1 LLYLTYIYSF
11 VSDDIQLLDPSSLYL
26 LHHVWNH
33 GRGMMILCSFSIA
46 DTHSTSV
53 PTWSFDHDDDVN
65 NTNGED
71 YKEQREHEN
80 NKHEIIRT
88 FFQRFIQEDSER
100 FSFGEL
106 QPMKRSS
113 VAEFLE
119 EYFELDENML
129 DSTEFEN
136 VVASSGGIPL
146 YAIELMR
153 STIERQNVKKN
164 AGVGQSLQLKKD
176 TMNHRIEEV
185 IYYRLDQLDHTVQ
198 VLLKAAAVAASRSA
212 YFNFEIIS
220 AVFKRND
227 QSNNQS
233 GSERI
238 AAPAIGMF
246 HKRASSRR
254 FEGVGAAVK
263 EVESIAAS
271 VKSHSF
277 GTVLKELVQS
287 GIFIQLLKD
296 KKASQDADDS
306 NSSDEDSDG
315 VLMTKLIEGCS
326 LEFQIPIEHTTIYNL
341 LVDDQKSYFHEKLAW
356 YWTSKL
362 FAYYS
367 SHQKIGEEEIPLN
380 FIDER
385 LEEAFHWEKSYW
397 FPNGILAYMTA
408 ADYYR
413 HSSKKN
419 ECKWVECIKSAFK
432 LFESLENDLNFH
444 LPSLPLSEQLI
455 SFLLSGLQSDA
466 PSFSRTQL
474 DEIFLPIQ
482 DQLVQV
488 LFFLEGFLDYLP
500 VFIQLLIAVLDI
512 TVQECDGSP
521 LIEYLQ
527 GLILAFIMTFYY
539 CHLYLI
545 NDSNTDSNKKYH
557 LFSLVDLSFLGNM
570 KQFNAEDEKNN
581 PFAKFPVSSY
591 TSNFSLKPIYEN
603 YSKDFFLFS
612 PIHLYQYL
620 NTVLFAHY
628 YAYNGKK
635 SCSHFLIER
644 KPLLES
650 ILKVIE
656 SARQELV
663 PFLPSSTFSS
673 LSISNGKKCLEL
685 QYRSMKLFHSFV
697 FRLTIDQGSVKIL
710 LQLYE
715 EQRTSDWRKLSNFNH
730 IPPMLETLGTQL
742 MSSGDSSLFHQI
754 EQLQIKLKIASKES
768 NQDQKLMFL
777 MHGAS
782 TFHRILLLVLFGQP
796 KLSYVR
802 WQEYLSKYIEK
813 EKLMKLVSY
822 QWKKVIECFLKHLSM
837 LHNSL
842 ESEMSMSTDMAQIAQ
857 TALLIANGSSANNM
871 SSNSLDC
878 APTKKKRQI
887 SVYSPL
893 AQMTSTIS
901 KSNLFVKEKSPLV
914 TQFDQGFLTEV
925 SSSLNEHFRANYIS
939 YESMNFVILFCQ
951 LVEHHQKNSSQVNE
965 SQVAVITRHL
975 RDLWQLILNEYKTEM
990 EVGQFNINHFNLLIP
1005 LVVIANYFSSL
1016 RQTSVH
1022 SSSPF
1027 SSLLQFLQK
1036 EMGFLFDTPFA
1047 SDLLSILQYFSNS
1060 HSSSLSTPSSHSPF
1074 FLLCTVYNIFEIQSF
1089 FQFKS
1094 DSSPSISSSSS
1105 SSLGNQQFQDSVLV
1119 VLQTGYE
1126 QIEPQLTATLSQ
1138 YNHSGTDQS
1147 IIESS
1152 LSSLNVSSDVKELLT
1167 KIKLYQENCSLS
1179 FIKIFPST
1187 LPQQ

>member
-1 LLYLTYIYSF
+1 
-11 VSDDIQLLDPSSLYL
+11 
-26 LHHVWNH
+26 VWNH

-46 DTHSTSV
+46 DSHSTSA

-65 NTNGED
+65 TNTED
-71 YKEQREHEN
+71 YKEREHEN

-88 FFQRFIQEDSER
+88 FFQRFIQEDSDR

-129 DSTEFEN
+129 DSVEFEN
-136 VVASSGGIPL
+136 VVSSSGGIPL

-153 STIERQNVKKN
+153 ATIERQNVKKN
-164 AGVGQSLQLKKD
+164 GGVGQSLQLKKD

-198 VLLKAAAVAASRSA
+198 VLLKAAAVAASRSG

-227 QSNNQS
+227 QSNNNQS
-233 GSERI
+233 GSERT

-246 HKRASSRR
+246 SKRASSRR

-287 GIFIQLLKD
+287 GIFIQLWKE
-296 KKASQDADDS
+296 KKSSQDAVDS

-455 SFLLSGLQSDA
+455 SFLLTGLQSNG
-466 PSFSRTQL
+466 PSFTRIEL
-474 DEIFLPIQ
+474 DAIFLPIQ
-482 DQLVQV
+482 EQLVQV

-512 TVQECDGSP
+512 TIQECDGSP
-521 LIEYLQ
+521 LIEYLLGQ
-527 GLILAFIMTFYY
+527 ILAFIMTFYY
-539 CHLYLI
+539 CHLYLV
-545 NDSNTDSNKKYH
+545 NDNTTDSLKKQN

-581 PFAKFPVSSY
+581 PFAKFPVASY
-591 TSNFSLKPIYEN
+591 TSNFSLKPIYQN

-612 PIHLYQYL
+612 PVQLYQYL

-628 YAYNGKK
+628 YSYNGKK

-656 SARQELV
+656 SSRQELV

-673 LSISNGKKCLEL
+673 LSVTNGKKCLEL

-697 FRLTIDQGSVKIL
+697 FRLPIDQGGVKIL

-715 EQRTSDWRKLSNFNH
+715 EQRTNDWRKLSNFNH
-730 IPPMLETLGTQL
+730 IPPMLETLGTHSL
-742 MSSGDSSLFHQI
+742 SSGDSSLFHQI

-796 KLSYVR
+796 KLSYIR

-813 EKLMKLVSY
+813 EKMMKLVSY

-842 ESEMSMSTDMAQIAQ
+842 ESEMNSSTDFAQLAQ
-857 TALLIANGSSANNM
+857 TALLMANGSSAKNM

-878 APTKKKRQI
+878 APVKKKRQN

-893 AQMTSTIS
+893 AQMPSNTSKTNMS
-901 KSNLFVKEKSPLV
+901 ASNLGSNNKEKPALV

-951 LVEHHQKNSSQVNE
+951 LVEHHQKNPSQVNE

-975 RDLWQLILNEYKTEM
+975 RDLWQLIINEYKAEI
-990 EVGQFNINHFNLLIP
+990 EVGQCNINHFNLLIP
-1005 LVVIANYFSSL
+1005 LIVIANYFSSL
-1016 RQTSVH
+1016 RQTILH
-1022 SSSPF
+1022 SSTSH
-1027 SSLLQFLQK
+1027 SSLLQFLQQ

-1047 SDLLSILQYFSNS
+1047 SDLLSILQYFSSS
-1060 HSSSLSTPSSHSPF
+1060 HSSSLSTPSTHSPF

-1105 SSLGNQQFQDSVLV
+1105 SLGNQQFQDSLLV

-1126 QIEPQLTATLSQ
+1126 QIEPQLTTTLSQ
-1138 YNHSGTDQS
+1138 YNQS
-1147 IIESS
+1147 EADKSIQSS

-1179 FIKIFPST
+1179 FIKFFPST
-1187 LPQQ
+1187 QPQQ